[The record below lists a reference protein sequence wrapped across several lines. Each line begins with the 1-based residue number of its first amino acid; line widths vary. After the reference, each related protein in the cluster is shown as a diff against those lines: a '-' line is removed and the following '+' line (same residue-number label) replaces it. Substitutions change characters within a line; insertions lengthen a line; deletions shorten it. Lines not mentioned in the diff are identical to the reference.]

1 MRNIKT
7 KIIAHNRKM
16 LQNKPSKKTKHY
28 NCQQKD
34 NCPMNGAFLK
44 VSLVYYT
51 TISCKNKNYI
61 PKYINTL

>member
-7 KIIAHNRKM
+7 KIIARNRKM

-28 NCQQKD
+28 NFQQKD
-34 NCPMNGAFLK
+34 NCPINGTFLK

-51 TISCKNKNYI
+51 TLSCKNKNYI
-61 PKYINTL
+61 PKYIHTL